1 MPLKYAGPKP
11 LISAHGITFDQ
22 NKEDKF
28 AYLSIVAELIQAL
41 DHNYQADERY
51 TYLAKAEPL
60 KSDTILDLIKS
71 KDENLLSEMEE
82 RRLRVEKEIANE
94 LQRAHENKVLCQEE
108 RDVLIRN
115 IELLRN
121 YQINRSINKTVYYAG
136 INIIADEI
144 KSGHIDYI
152 NAPMFPKFLHVFHSI
167 QGALSKLHPPVDS
180 NIDIHEHDGHLHV
193 RLEIVSK
200 G

>member
-1 MPLKYAGPKP
+1 MDLKYAGPKP

-51 TYLAKAEPL
+51 TYLAQAEPL
-60 KSDTILDLIKS
+60 KAEIIFELINS
-71 KDENLLSEMEE
+71 KDSTLVSKIDE
-82 RRLRVEKEIANE
+82 RRLISENEISSE
-94 LQRAHENKVLCQEE
+94 LERAHENKVLCEEE
-108 RDVLIRN
+108 RNVLVRN
-115 IELLRN
+115 IELLRT

-144 KSGHIDYI
+144 KQGHIDYI
-152 NAPMFPKFLHVFHSI
+152 RAPMFQKFLHVFHSV
-167 QGALSKLHPPVDS
+167 QGALNKMHPPIDS
-180 NIDIHEHDGHLHV
+180 TIDIEEHGGHLQVH
-193 RLEIVSK
+193 LNIASK
-200 G
+200 K